1 MRGDITLKI
10 LEMVGRTA
18 VGLSDVVEA
27 MLSAGYGA
35 SSGKLRREI
44 GRIEAERERGQTARQ
59 REAQLKHRY
68 QSMLSRLK
76 AQGLIIESG
85 SRLAGQEKVGTI
97 LKLTS
102 KGRGLLDR
110 MKKSKKENLLPE
122 KNYSSKGGG
131 VFTIVAFD
139 VPEKY
144 HSRRDWL
151 RACLANMGLKM
162 IQRSVWLGKVKI
174 PKDFIEDLKKLDLL
188 EAVEIFEISKSGT
201 LIDRA

>member
-10 LEMVGRTA
+10 LEMVARTA

-35 SSGKLRREI
+35 SPGKLRREI
-44 GRIEAERERGQTARQ
+44 SRIELERERGQTARQ
-59 REAQLKHRY
+59 KEAQLKHRY

-76 AQGLIIESG
+76 AQGLIIENSSPASAKEG
-85 SRLAGQEKVGTI
+85 VGAI
-97 LKLTS
+97 LKLTP
-102 KGRGLLDR
+102 KGRVLLGR
-110 MKKSKKENLLPE
+110 MKKSRKENLLPE
-122 KNYSSKGGG
+122 KNYSSRGSD

-151 RACLANMGLKM
+151 RACLGNMGLKM

-174 PKDFIEDLKKLDLL
+174 PKDFIDDIKKLDLL
-188 EAVEIFEISKSGT
+188 ESVEIFEISKTGT